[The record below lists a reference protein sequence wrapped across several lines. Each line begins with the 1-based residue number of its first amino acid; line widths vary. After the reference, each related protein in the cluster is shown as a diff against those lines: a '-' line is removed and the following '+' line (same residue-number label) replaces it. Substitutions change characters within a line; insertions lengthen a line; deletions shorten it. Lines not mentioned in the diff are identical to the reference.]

1 MSVFDPTAKKK
12 KKRSKRAERTKR
24 LKEDSIV
31 DIPSTN
37 SPSTTNE
44 YSYGEM
50 LSRLYTTMHSS
61 LGSSMNERSNI
72 KIPPVKCYQAGV
84 RKTLWVN
91 FEQFCQVVNRT
102 HEHVYTYL
110 EIELGTAT
118 SVDMDKRL
126 VIKAKFYPKEVI
138 SVVKKYLNEYV
149 VCKICGC
156 RETKLE
162 RENRITFLK
171 CCSKACGS
179 QRSVDTLNK
188 GYTHQIKR
196 K

>member
-1 MSVFDPTAKKK
+1 MSVFDPKAKKK
-12 KKRSKRAERTKR
+12 KKSKRAKR
-24 LKEDSIV
+24 VKKSSTILNISSINTSK
-31 DIPSTN
+31 D
-37 SPSTTNE
+37 E
-44 YSYGEM
+44 YRYEEM
-50 LSRLYTTMHSS
+50 LSRLYKTMHGS
-61 LGSSMNERSNI
+61 LGSSINEKSKI
-72 KIPPVKCYQAGV
+72 KIPPVKCYQVGV

-91 FEQFCQVVNRT
+91 FYQFCKAVNRSP
-102 HEHVYTYL
+102 EHVYTYL
-110 EIELGTAT
+110 EIELGTST

-138 SVVKKYLNEYV
+138 SIVKNYLNEYV
-149 VCKICGC
+149 ICKICGC

-171 CCSKACGS
+171 CYSKACGS
-179 QRSVDTLNK
+179 QRSVDTLTK